1 MREKILAKLK
11 AKFSGL
17 PIAFLGLFA
26 DKMATTVTEED
37 KIDGAI
43 ATLDTLPV
51 PLPDLAADWQK
62 EGDRRVADA
71 KKEWDKKNPKPPGPG
86 KTDPPTN
93 EPPETDPNKILLQTV
108 QNLAKQVEEMR
119 THTTQKTLAE
129 KLHAKLAEK
138 KIPLVYAKGRIPEKE
153 EDIETLVAEIEA
165 DHQAVKQDLINQGFS
180 QQTPPVGGESA
191 IQKPTGKEDAD
202 IHKWAE
208 QRKKQANT
216 GKPVEAKT

>member
-51 PLPDLAADWQK
+51 
-62 EGDRRVADA
+62 A